1 MRPESALGVSG
12 REPDDGGLSNPA
24 PDEASLEYVMRK
36 ALNLLPVVLGTAVL
50 SASGGLQ
57 NQGPGP
63 GSGDDIVF
71 FSARAGNNE
80 IYRMTGDPRFP
91 LRLTID
97 PASDVDPAISPNGG
111 DVIFTSNRNG
121 NNEIY
126 LIGRSGGAPVN
137 LTNSPAN
144 DGWARWSPNGRQIV
158 FHSNRDGGDF
168 EIYLMDW
175 DGGSPTRL
183 TEHAGIDQFP
193 DWSPDGRRIAF
204 RRNTDIYVIDLALGE
219 TTRLTNAPPLNQMPA
234 WSPNGQQ
241 LAFMSTRD
249 GYPSVFVMN
258 ADGSEQTNLTPKDP
272 GDLASDWISRAPAWS
287 RNGRQIYF
295 MSSRPSTGLD
305 TELFIMNRDGSDLTR
320 LTHSI
325 GMDGSPRGR

>member
-1 MRPESALGVSG
+1 MCRFLNLIPLALGAG
-12 REPDDGGLSNPA
+12 
-24 PDEASLEYVMRK
+24 
-36 ALNLLPVVLGTAVL
+36 VL
-50 SASGGLQ
+50 SASGSLPA
-57 NQGPGP
+57 QGPGP
-63 GSGDDIVF
+63 GAGDDIVF
-71 FSARAGNNE
+71 FSARTGNNE

-91 LRLTID
+91 LRITDD

-111 DVIFTSNRNG
+111 DIVFTSNRSG

-126 LIGRSGGAPVN
+126 LIGRSGGMAIN

-144 DGWARWSPNGRQIV
+144 DGWARWSPNGQQIV

-168 EIYLMDW
+168 EIYVMDW
-175 DGGSPTRL
+175 DGSSLTRL
-183 TEHAGIDQFP
+183 TTHAGIDQFP
-193 DWSPDGRRIAF
+193 DWSPDGRRIVF
-204 RRNTDIYVIDLALGE
+204 RRNNDISVLDLTSGE
-219 TTRLTNAPPLNQMPA
+219 TTRLTNAPPLNQMAA
-234 WSPNGQQ
+234 WSPNGKQ

-258 ADGSEQTNLTPKDP
+258 ADGTEQTNLTPKPP

-287 RNGRQIYF
+287 MNGRQIYF

-305 TELFIMNRDGSDLTR
+305 TELFVMNRDGSDVTR
-320 LTHSI
+320 LTVSI

>member
-1 MRPESALGVSG
+1 MRG
-12 REPDDGGLSNPA
+12 
-24 PDEASLEYVMRK
+24 SLH
-36 ALNLLPVVLGTAVL
+36 LISVVLGAGVL
-50 SASGGLQ
+50 SASGGLFEQ
-57 NQGPGP
+57 GQGPGP
-63 GSGDDIVF
+63 GAGDDVVF

-91 LRLTID
+91 LRITNHPL
-97 PASDVDPAISPNGG
+97 SDVDPAISPNGG
-111 DVIFTSNRNG
+111 EIVFTSNRSG

-126 LIGRSGGAPVN
+126 LMGRGGGAAIN

-158 FHSNRDGGDF
+158 FHTNRDGGDF
-168 EIYLMDW
+168 EIYVMDP

-183 TEHAGIDQFP
+183 TDHAGIDQFP
-193 DWSPDGRRIAF
+193 DWSPAGRQIAF
-204 RRNTDIYVIDLALGE
+204 RRDTDIYVMDLDSGE
-219 TTRLTNAPPLNQMPA
+219 TRRLTNAAPLNQMPA
-234 WSPNGQQ
+234 WSPNGKQ

-258 ADGSEQTNLTPKDP
+258 ADGSEQTNVTPKDP
-272 GDLASDWISRAPAWS
+272 GDLASDWVSRAPAWS
-287 RNGRQIYF
+287 MNGRQIYF

-305 TELFIMNRDGSDLTR
+305 TELFMINADGSDLTR
-320 LTHSI
+320 LTNSI

>member
-1 MRPESALGVSG
+1 
-12 REPDDGGLSNPA
+12 
-24 PDEASLEYVMRK
+24 MRK
-36 ALNLLPVVLGTAVL
+36 CLNLIAVVLGGGIL
-50 SASGGLQ
+50 SASGGLIE
-57 NQGPGP
+57 QGPGT
-63 GSGDDIVF
+63 GAGDDIVF

-91 LRLTID
+91 LRITD
-97 PASDVDPAISPNGG
+97 HPSSDVDPAISPNGG
-111 DVIFTSNRNG
+111 DIVFTSNRTG

-126 LIGRSGGAPVN
+126 LIGRSGGSAIS

-168 EIYLMDW
+168 EIYVMDS
-175 DGGSPTRL
+175 DGNSPTRL
-183 TEHAGIDQFP
+183 TEHVGIDQFP

-204 RRNTDIYVIDLALGE
+204 RRDTGIHVMDLDSGE
-219 TTRLTNAPPLNQMPA
+219 TRRLTNAGPLNQMAA
-234 WSPNGQQ
+234 WSPNGNE

-258 ADGSEQTNLTPKDP
+258 ADGSEQQNLTPKDP

-287 RNGRQIYF
+287 MNGRQIYF

-305 TELFIMNRDGSDLTR
+305 TEVFMINADGSGLTR
-320 LTHSI
+320 LTASI